1 MKTKRIDEVKSNAIP
16 SFAFVGKMA
25 SGKSTYAEELKLQM
39 EREFSV
45 NVYRVALSAKIIEIA
60 IDLFAMEGKDRLLLE
75 AIGAK
80 MREIDY
86 CVWAKY
92 VVRDALT
99 NSKLPLIADGIRSPQ
114 DAALFREGL
123 PTLVIVRIEVDE
135 RQRMEAYQ
143 KVYGRYPTQEELN
156 MVTEKTAEDIPA
168 DVILKNNYYQA
179 ELEDQVRDL
188 VNAIRIITV
197 TDALRP

>member
-86 CVWAKY
+86 Y
-92 VVRDALT
+92 RLD
-99 NSKLPLIADGIRSPQ
+99 NR
-114 DAALFREGL
+114 
-123 PTLVIVRIEVDE
+123 VIC
-135 RQRMEAYQ
+135 
-143 KVYGRYPTQEELN
+143 
-156 MVTEKTAEDIPA
+156 
-168 DVILKNNYYQA
+168 
-179 ELEDQVRDL
+179 
-188 VNAIRIITV
+188 
-197 TDALRP
+197 